1 MNTLARLTLR
11 SAAALTLGAAVV
23 LAPAASADH
32 HGAHGNPLVV
42 ANPFDD
48 TPAAS
53 APSAGYGT
61 QADNHDHSSPGG
73 DHKDHGDAKAHGDK
87 GYGDADHADHG
98 DGHEKPQLISPK
110 VSEMIWTLVIFGIFF
125 AVLATVVWPKILGA
139 LQAREDKQRSDLKTA
154 EEAAAKATASIAEY
168 DAKIAEAR
176 KEAASIVAEARTAAQ
191 QAANADK
198 AKIESEVAAMKAAA
212 KADIASAKEQALTD
226 IYAQTASLS
235 TAVAGKI
242 LQREI
247 NADDQQQL
255 INDSLAQFKNSQG

>member
-1 MNTLARLTLR
+1 
-11 SAAALTLGAAVV
+11 
-23 LAPAASADH
+23 
-32 HGAHGNPLVV
+32 
-42 ANPFDD
+42 
-48 TPAAS
+48 
-53 APSAGYGT
+53 
-61 QADNHDHSSPGG
+61 
-73 DHKDHGDAKAHGDK
+73 
-87 GYGDADHADHG
+87 
-98 DGHEKPQLISPK
+98 
-110 VSEMIWTLVIFGIFF
+110 MIWTLVVFGIFF

-176 KEAASIVAEARTAAQ
+176 KEAASIVTEARTPAQ